1 LIIDNKAAAIDYSSL
16 PLKSELASKKE
27 VEDYLG
33 KLQNKLKA
41 LQLKED
47 EFNKNA
53 ALVPDNDPNV
63 TLINERILTL
73 KENVEKLSNQR
84 TSLLAEYKKIS
95 DQRVTQFLGF
105 FDNVARQVEL
115 IYATLTTKES

>member
-27 VEDYLG
+27 VEDYVG

>member
-84 TSLLAEYKKIS
+84 TSLLVEYKKIS

>member
-115 IYATLTTKES
+115 IYATLTTKEN

>member
-1 LIIDNKAAAIDYSSL
+1 MIIDNKAGAIDYSSL
-16 PLKSELASKKE
+16 PMKSELASKKE

-84 TSLLAEYKKIS
+84 TTLLVEYKKIS
-95 DQRVTQFLGF
+95 DQRVSQFLGF

-115 IYATLTTKES
+115 IYAALTTKES